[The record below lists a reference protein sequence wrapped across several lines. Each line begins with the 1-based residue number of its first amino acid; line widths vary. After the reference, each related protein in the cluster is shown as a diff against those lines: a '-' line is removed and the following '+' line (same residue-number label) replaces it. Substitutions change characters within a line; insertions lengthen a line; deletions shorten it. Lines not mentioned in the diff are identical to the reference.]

1 MADEATPG
9 ATDDKKVT
17 PPAEEGKKEGEGA
30 KPPEGEQKPAEGSK
44 PEDKAAGGLFDV
56 EGTAPE
62 GDDKKP
68 EDKKDEKPLDPNDP
82 NAWVLAEGVMGNG
95 PKPEWFKADKYA
107 NVVEQAKAYG
117 ELEKRFGSF
126 KGAPKEGKYEA
137 PKMPEGVEGEFL
149 VDHPVFLKFN
159 EWAAKSQLSQ
169 EGYNEV
175 MGLLAQYEAAQVPD
189 IAAIKQT
196 LGADA
201 DKRIGAVTGWAKAN
215 LSAEQFALY
224 REVGSTA
231 AAGQVLQLMEAVIA
245 KARSTTTPP
254 KVGDD
259 VIAAAG
265 GNELDRI
272 NAEHARR
279 GAGGKLLYDT
289 DPKHRKMVEDAR
301 IAYFNKLSAK

>member
-1 MADEATPG
+1 MAETIPG
-9 ATDDKKVT
+9 ATDTKVT
-17 PPAEEGKKEGEGA
+17 PPAEEGKKDEGTKPTEGV
-30 KPPEGEQKPAEGSK
+30 KPEEGSK
-44 PEDKAAGGLFDV
+44 PEDTKTAGGLFDV
-56 EGTAPE
+56 EGTPPE
-62 GDDKKP
+62 GNDKKP

-82 NAWVLAEGVMGNG
+82 SAYLLTEGVMGKG
-95 PKPEWFKADKYA
+95 PRPEWFKADKYKS
-107 NVVEQAKAYG
+107 VEEQAKAYS

-149 VDHPVFLKFN
+149 TDHPVFMKFN

-175 MGLLAQYEAAQVPD
+175 MGLLAQYEASQVPD

-201 DKRIGAVTGWAKAN
+201 DKRISAVTGWAKAN

-259 VIAAAG
+259 VVAAAG

-279 GAGGKLLYDT
+279 GSDGKLLYDT

-301 IAYFNKLSAK
+301 VAYFNKLAQQR